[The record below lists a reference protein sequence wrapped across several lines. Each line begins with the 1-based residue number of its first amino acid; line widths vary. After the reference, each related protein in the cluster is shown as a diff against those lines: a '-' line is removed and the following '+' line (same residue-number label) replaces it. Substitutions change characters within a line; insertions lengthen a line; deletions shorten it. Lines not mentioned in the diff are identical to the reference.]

1 MPPRVHAPA
10 AERFLYADDDHAGVH
25 PRGIQRRVRTR
36 NAQRRTGHS
45 KIRFA
50 SDGAKFL
57 LILLK
62 IVTVFSPL
70 RVFVPISLVAFLV
83 GTMYGVWNV
92 VANGRIPNGAVLL
105 ILFAALVLLV
115 GLVSEQVSSLRF
127 STSVSTRERE
137 D

>member
-1 MPPRVHAPA
+1 
-10 AERFLYADDDHAGVH
+10 
-25 PRGIQRRVRTR
+25 
-36 NAQRRTGHS
+36 
-45 KIRFA
+45 
-50 SDGAKFL
+50 
-57 LILLK
+57 LLK

-70 RVFVPISLVAFLV
+70 RVFVPISLVAFVV
-83 GTMYGVWNV
+83 GAVYGVWNV

>member
-1 MPPRVHAPA
+1 
-10 AERFLYADDDHAGVH
+10 
-25 PRGIQRRVRTR
+25 
-36 NAQRRTGHS
+36 
-45 KIRFA
+45 
-50 SDGAKFL
+50 
-57 LILLK
+57 LLK

-70 RVFVPISLVAFLV
+70 RVFVPISLVAFVV
-83 GTMYGVWNV
+83 GTVYGVWNV